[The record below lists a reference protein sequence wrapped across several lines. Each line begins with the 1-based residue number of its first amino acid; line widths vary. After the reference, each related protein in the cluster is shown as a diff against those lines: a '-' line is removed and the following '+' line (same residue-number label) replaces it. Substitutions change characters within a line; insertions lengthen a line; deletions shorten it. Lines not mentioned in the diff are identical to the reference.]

1 MRQMLGELRER
12 RARLVERSTAQRNA
26 MAHAAG
32 GMQAAVDQPVKIGLS
47 ALLVLAGASARWR
60 GGFVRAWVLGS
71 LLRRLIWR

>member
-1 MRQMLGELRER
+1 MKQSR
-12 RARLVERSTAQRNA
+12 RTFTRTL
-26 MAHAAG
+26 
-32 GMQAAVDQPVKIGLS
+32 AAVAVVGALGATLTAGVHAQQGQPVKIGLS